1 MEISDYLRM
10 IRRRLWILIVVPVL
24 AGLVGLLAFAG
35 APRTYSSSVEVA
47 APTTAENTTTGAVAV
62 FVSSFTE
69 LLTTQ
74 PVVDRVSRETGASRA
89 RLRSGLAAGAVGG
102 SSLIKVTYTST
113 RRQEVQPAVEAAT
126 RATLDLVS
134 GPQVAAATSALK
146 VAQDRY
152 QAARDAVDRYAS
164 GSGGGLPD
172 DQYRQKLANL
182 SALRLAAT
190 SARLD
195 LAIPKANGLDAQ
207 IPIAEREIAEL
218 LPKVVRFNQLQD
230 TLRQASDALSN
241 ALIHEQDTKGQLNAH
256 ESTTTL
262 KNATPQAQ
270 SRASSLLRSVGV
282 LAGVGLI
289 AACLLVAFLELTE
302 ASRARR
308 RARPEGSRAAQAE
321 VRGKAL
327 VDAD

>member
-1 MEISDYLRM
+1 MEISEYLPM
-10 IRRRLWILIVVPVL
+10 VRRRLWILVVVPVL
-24 AGLVGLLAFAG
+24 AALVGLVAFAG

-47 APTTAENTTTGAVAV
+47 APTTAENTTTGAVTV

-74 PVVDRVSRETGASRA
+74 PVIDRVSSETGASRA
-89 RLRSGLAAGAVGG
+89 RLRSGLSAGAVGG

-113 RRQEVQPAVEAAT
+113 RRQEVQAAVESAT

-134 GPQVAAATSALK
+134 APQAAAAASALK

-152 QAARDAVDRYAS
+152 QAARDALERYAS

-207 IPIAEREIAEL
+207 IPVAERDIAEL
-218 LPKVVRFNQLQD
+218 LPKVVRYDQLQD
-230 TLRQASDALSN
+230 TVRQASDALAN
-241 ALIHEQDTKGQLNAH
+241 ALIHEQDAKGQLVAH
-256 ESTTTL
+256 QSTTTL
-262 KNATPQAQ
+262 KTATPQAQ
-270 SRASSLLRSVGV
+270 NRVAALLRSVGV
-282 LAGVGLI
+282 LAAVGLI

-302 ASRARR
+302 ASKARR
-308 RARPEGSRAAQAE
+308 RPRPEERRPEGRA
-321 VRGKAL
+321 KAL